1 MLNLERF
8 IQQFQLA
15 DGELT
20 HTELLGLASLGSD
33 EAVMLYEGWQKIHPN
48 QRRTVVERL
57 VQMAEDN
64 VDLDFTSVFKLCLE
78 DSDET
83 VRQKAISGLWEC
95 EDRDLIMKFSRLLMD
110 DISFD
115 VRASAAIGLGNFSM
129 LAVEGKLLEKD
140 KERITETLL
149 QIIRSDDAPIQV
161 HRRALEAMA
170 PFNTGEIQELIQKAY
185 EAVTPELRC
194 SALYAMG
201 RSCDSRW
208 VPFLLKELKSDEPAM
223 RYEAANAAGELGKME
238 FVPSLASLIGD
249 EDYQV
254 QIAAIQGLGR
264 IGGRQAR
271 RILQAQVDAAED
283 GIVEAAQEA
292 LRQIDVDEDP
302 LVP

>member
-8 IQQFQLA
+8 IQQCQSA
-15 DGELT
+15 DGDLN
-20 HTELLGLASLGSD
+20 HTELLGLAGLGSD
-33 EAVMLYEGWQKIHPN
+33 EAAMLHESWQKVHPN
-48 QRRTVVERL
+48 QRRTVVDRL

-64 VDLDFTSVFKLCLE
+64 VDLDFTSMFTLCLE
-78 DSDET
+78 DPDET

-95 EDRDLIMKFSRLLMD
+95 EDRNLILKFSRLLMD

-115 VRASAAIGLGNFSM
+115 VRAAAAIGLGNFAM

-140 KERITETLL
+140 KERIAGTLL
-149 QIIRSDDAPIQV
+149 QIIRSDDAPMEV

-170 PFNTGEIQELIQKAY
+170 PFNTDEIQEMIQKAY
-185 EAVTPELRC
+185 DGATPELRC

-223 RYEAANAAGELGKME
+223 RYEAANATGELGSME
-238 FVPSLASLIGD
+238 FVPSLASLIRD

-254 QIAAIQGLGR
+254 QIAAIQALGR
-264 IGGRQAR
+264 IGGRRAR
-271 RILQAQVDAAED
+271 RLLQAQIDAAED
-283 GIVEAAQEA
+283 GIVEAAQDA

-302 LVP
+302 LIP